1 MAWNL
6 FVDTI
11 DVSQGES
18 SLIIATDP
26 TSGQQRTM
34 LVDGGESRQG
44 SVVNQYITAKL
55 NAIGPVNTVDHI
67 LITHYDTDHSGGI
80 LSLLEAD
87 NFHVI
92 CQCLATSAA
101 TWAVGISRA
110 AQVASASA
118 AVCAAILGA
127 YNDPGGLNHANYQA
141 IVAAAARLSVPTTYN
156 DAQAAAYGIKEAED
170 DMRYGDYNSVLV
182 PRRSTA
188 KRRAVSRLAAI
199 AAVNALAGGN
209 PQTAAYTTIY
219 NNLRTIVRSRPQ
231 FYTQGKFN
239 QTHMIDTGDT
249 FGLPG
254 IYTAL
259 VGGYVMMSSTWI
271 KAPGTNRTRSTPGL
285 GTECLWNSGPNAI
298 PAPVNAPAVYVMA
311 RNAYVWH
318 APPNTVPLAQALDN
332 NNDSFGLV
340 LRFNNFFFYTGG
352 DLVSAGENLIADAIR
367 GYGLPDPNNN
377 GNPYPIPASIAAFKC
392 GHHGADTCTS
402 TYFLQTLNPKAAMIS
417 SGRNSYGHPN
427 QNLVNRL
434 QACNSLSFF
443 YLTGCDGQKTYI
455 PASYTPQQNQLTA
468 ALNKSRIAGYYN
480 PANPFGPNVAGNIV
494 LNINQAQSL
503 SAALARHFTV
513 TYYDEDTPFNFRTE
527 NNFF

>member
-6 FVDTI
+6 FVYTI

-18 SLIIATDP
+18 SLIIADDP
-26 TSGQQRTM
+26 AIPQRRTM

-44 SVVNQYITAKL
+44 SVVNQFIAARGI
-55 NAIGPVNTVDHI
+55 NAVDHI

-80 LSLLEAD
+80 MSLLEAD

-92 CQCLATSAA
+92 CQYLATSAA
-101 TWAVGISRA
+101 TWAVGNNRPQQI
-110 AQVASASA
+110 ASA
-118 AVCAAILGA
+118 AAAICAAILGA
-127 YNDPGGLNHANYQA
+127 YDDPGGAQHANYQS
-141 IVAAAARLSVPTTYN
+141 IVALAVRMIVPATYT
-156 DAQAAAYGIKEAED
+156 DAQAAALGIKEAED
-170 DMRYGDYNSVLV
+170 DLRYSNLNPVLV
-182 PRRSTA
+182 PIRSTA
-188 KRRAVSRLAAI
+188 KRRATARLAAI
-199 AAVNALAGGN
+199 AAVNALAAGT
-209 PQTAAYTTIY
+209 QQAAAYNAVY
-219 NNLRTIVRSRPQ
+219 GSLRTIVKSRPQ
-231 FYTQGKFN
+231 FRTMGRFN
-239 QTHMIDTGDT
+239 QTHMIDTGNT

-271 KAPGTNRTRSTPGL
+271 KAPGINRTRSTPGL

-298 PAPVNAPAVYVMA
+298 VAPVNAPAVYVLA

-367 GYGLPDPNNN
+367 GYGLPNPNNN
-377 GNPYPIPASIAAFKC
+377 NNPYPIPASIAAFKC

-402 TYFLQTLNPKAAMIS
+402 NYFLQTLNPKAALIS

-443 YLTGCDGQKTYI
+443 YLTGCDGTKINI
-455 PASYTPQQNQLTA
+455 PASYIPPQNQLTTA
-468 ALNKSRIAGYYN
+468 FNKSRVAGYYN
-480 PANPFGPNVAGNIV
+480 PANPLGPNAPGNIQLSV
-494 LNINQAQSL
+494 DEAQSL
-503 SAALARHFTV
+503 SALLTRHFTV
-513 TYYDEDTPFNFRTE
+513 TYYDEDTPFNYRTE
-527 NNFF
+527 NNLF